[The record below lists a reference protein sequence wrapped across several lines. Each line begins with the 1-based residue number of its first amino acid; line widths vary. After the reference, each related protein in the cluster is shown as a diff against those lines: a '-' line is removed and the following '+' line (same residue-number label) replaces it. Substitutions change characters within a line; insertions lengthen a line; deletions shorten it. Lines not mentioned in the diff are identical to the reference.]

1 MGVSKR
7 ISTGDYEI
15 TTFPNTINPYGNVA
29 ITTNTVVI
37 TGNLKVIGTT
47 TNVQAYDTTLSIF
60 HLNSNLT
67 IANTPAPGYSGIEN
81 NRGNQAN
88 VGLYWDEDGSN
99 AGEWIANNGT
109 DLGPILTS
117 YNVKLDKSTD
127 NPISVND
134 YVVISG
140 NVPDVGGTGIF
151 VNAGVESSEIVAVPA
166 ARKFAIIFGG

>member
-7 ISTGDYEI
+7 ISTGNYDI
-15 TTFPNTINPYGNVA
+15 TTFPNNGNPYGNVS

-37 TGNLKVIGTT
+37 TGNLRVIGTT

-67 IANTPAPGYSGIEN
+67 IANTPAPGYSGLEN

-88 VGLYWDEDGSN
+88 VGLYWDEDGAN
-99 AGEWIANNGT
+99 AGEWIANNGSNT
-109 DLGPILTS
+109 GALLTS
-117 YNVKLDKSTD
+117 YNMKIDK
-127 NPISVND
+127 
-134 YVVISG
+134 G
-140 NVPDVGGTGIF
+140 NVNPTGSATFVAITGNEAGVGGSGLF
-151 VNAGVESSEIVAVPA
+151 VNAGVETSEIVAVPA